1 MGVNK
6 IKIWSIK
13 SIFFFFFLSEI
24 LVGLFNLMSIIIF
37 NRKWTA
43 AAHFAKYTYYLCFLH
58 CRIGCE
64 IWRQR
69 LSKIPLSNRRWQ
81 RELPSVFPTQDI
93 CCRGHSDVHQ
103 CLWLGDV
110 RGTTF
115 FKYTDKRIFKLFCL
129 VLAQKAYFECMICN
143 YKSEIQRK
151 FSHPDNNR
159 MITGNVTPPIDK

>member
-1 MGVNK
+1 MP
-6 IKIWSIK
+6 
-13 SIFFFFFLSEI
+13 
-24 LVGLFNLMSIIIF
+24 IIIF

-43 AAHFAKYTYYLCFLH
+43 AAHFANCTYYLCFLH

-64 IWRQR
+64 IWRKG

-93 CCRGHSDVHQ
+93 CCRGHGDVHQ

-115 FKYTDKRIFKLFCL
+115 FKHIELTLLTLSVWCACINLKYKENPAIQIIIEWSQETSLHPMTNTKSKCLQQKLVCSQERL
-129 VLAQKAYFECMICN
+129 TA
-143 YKSEIQRK
+143 
-151 FSHPDNNR
+151 H
-159 MITGNVTPPIDK
+159 